1 MGENLYPLFS
11 QHGLE
16 NFDLPDADIRLYHEF
31 FNVEESARLFAR
43 LESEIVWQQDQIR
56 MFGKQMLI
64 PRLNAW
70 YGDADKSYTYSGIH
84 LKPHPWNEDLLW
96 IKDRIEKE
104 TGLTFTSVLLNLYR
118 SGNDSMGWHA
128 DDEPELGPNP
138 NIASVSFGA
147 SRMFQMRHVS
157 KKIRTKIPLDNGSLL
172 LMQGSTQHYWQ
183 HQIPK
188 TSKVLDSRINLTF
201 RSIYT

>member
-1 MGENLYPLFS
+1 MRENLYPLFS

-16 NFDLPDADIRLYHEF
+16 NFDLPDADIRLYHGF

-70 YGDADKSYTYSGIH
+70 YGDEDKSYTYSGIH

-128 DDEPELGPNP
+128 DDEPELGLNP
-138 NIASVSFGA
+138 SIASVSFGA
-147 SRMFQMRHVS
+147 SRMFQMRHVT

-188 TSKVLDSRINLTF
+188 SSKALDSRINLTF
-201 RSIYT
+201 RSIYH

>member
-1 MGENLYPLFS
+1 MRGNIYPLFS

-16 NFDLPDADIRLYHEF
+16 NFDLPDADIRLYHGF

-43 LESEIVWQQDQIR
+43 LESEILWQQDQIR

-70 YGDADKSYTYSGIH
+70 YGDANKSYTYSGIH

-96 IKDRIEKE
+96 IKDRIEKV
-104 TGLTFTSVLLNLYR
+104 TSLTFTSVLLNLYR

-128 DDEPELGPNP
+128 DDEPELGLNP
-138 NIASVSFGA
+138 SIASVSFGA

-157 KKIRTKIPLDNGSLL
+157 KKYVPKFHLTMAHYCLCKGAHNIIGNIKFPKPPKRLIRA
-172 LMQGSTQHYWQ
+172 ST
-183 HQIPK
+183 
-188 TSKVLDSRINLTF
+188 
-201 RSIYT
+201 

>member
-1 MGENLYPLFS
+1 
-11 QHGLE
+11 
-16 NFDLPDADIRLYHEF
+16 
-31 FNVEESARLFAR
+31 VEESARLFAR
-43 LESEIVWQQDQIR
+43 LESEILWQQDQIR
-56 MFGKQMLI
+56 MFGKQILI

-84 LKPHPWNEDLLW
+84 LKPHPWNDDLLW

-104 TGLTFTSVLLNLYR
+104 IGITFTSVLLNLYR

-128 DDEPELGPNP
+128 DDEPELGLNP
-138 NIASVSFGA
+138 SIASVSFGA

-188 TSKVLDSRINLTF
+188 SSKALDSRINLTF
-201 RSIYT
+201 RSIYH